1 MVIDMQKGF
10 LSPRSSLFVA
20 GAPATV
26 PACIRA
32 IDYCRR
38 QGIPVLFITRSYSAD
53 GSDVER
59 ARRKVWSRGGRPLSP
74 GCAPE
79 LSAEMPAEFGEADYH
94 IVKPRYSA
102 FFGTELDMLLRR
114 LSIDTLLLA
123 GTATPNCIRAT
134 CYDAL
139 SLDYEVIVLAD
150 CTSSQTE
157 DIQQSNLRDMVNVG
171 AVVIS
176 SSELPEALKEGDGE
190 ND

>member
-26 PACIRA
+26 PACIKA

-59 ARRKVWSRGGRPLSP
+59 ARREVWSRGGRPLSP

-102 FFGTELDMLLRR
+102 FFATELDLLLRR
-114 LSIDTLLLA
+114 LGIKTLLLT
-123 GTATPNCIRAT
+123 GVATPNCIRAT

-139 SLDYEVIVLAD
+139 SLDYSVTVLSD
-150 CTSSQTE
+150 CTASCTE
-157 DIQQSNLRDMVNVG
+157 EIQLDNLRDMANIG
-171 AVVIS
+171 ASVLSFGEWIES
-176 SSELPEALKEGDGE
+176 SAEVQGSD
-190 ND
+190 